1 MIVKPIYQASFPHPE
16 FLLPKALLIT
26 AGVSTNNLL
35 NVSFAEPENTPSDL
49 PAGLGPDAL
58 HPHSCLDCVLC
69 SGWVISTIMKMMGTF
84 FLLNPVLYRFIVKSQ
99 RMAYFNPLYNCTIF
113 VRESVTVLLGVS
125 MGNPSLYGSL
135 GMAAGACK
143 KRQISQPALQLLP

>member
-1 MIVKPIYQASFPHPE
+1 
-16 FLLPKALLIT
+16 
-26 AGVSTNNLL
+26 
-35 NVSFAEPENTPSDL
+35 
-49 PAGLGPDAL
+49 
-58 HPHSCLDCVLC
+58 
-69 SGWVISTIMKMMGTF
+69 MGNF
-84 FLLNPVLYRFIVKSQ
+84 FLLNPVLYRLIVKSQ

-125 MGNPSLYGSL
+125 MGNPGLYGSL